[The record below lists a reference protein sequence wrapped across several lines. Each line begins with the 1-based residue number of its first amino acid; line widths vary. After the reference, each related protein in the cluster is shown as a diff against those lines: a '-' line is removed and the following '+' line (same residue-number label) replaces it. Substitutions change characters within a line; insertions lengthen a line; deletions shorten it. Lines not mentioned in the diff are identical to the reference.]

1 MLWLTFILTCGLSLI
16 HWLASAQGINI
27 LFAALCL
34 AAAMGANGRG
44 VMVLSALLYLALA
57 VL

>member
-1 MLWLTFILTCGLSLI
+1 MLWLILILNYGLSLT

-27 LFAALCL
+27 LFAVLCL
-34 AAAMGANGRG
+34 AAAMGANGRV
-44 VMVLSALLYLALA
+44 VMVLSAQLYLTLA